1 MAAAKAAGEWAAAA
15 APAGGDGAGPEQGAG
30 RLCRPLPGPRAG
42 NKDARAPVG
51 RTPARRPPR
60 LRPAT
65 PGQAPGRGAGRNGGG
80 KTRACCGQAPFLHP
94 AKLPHAAPDTGWWP
108 RPISSRAEP
117 RAGPAVS
124 HRLTPSP
131 LSRTGPAAAVSSP
144 LLPQTPPAQ
153 QLEREVR
160 ELSAPGARRPNPVT
174 WAGCPAEGARPGRL
188 TPAAAAGPLRALS
201 GEGRGRGCL
210 RIGRWVLMDSRLVS
224 PPLSGRAGLARR
236 PQTHICPV
244 LWPVFP
250 LWVPSFGETP
260 PGLSIPYRAFRP
272 VVPSGLCPRHSHMP
286 LLAPPD
292 PPCPRDRT
300 WR

>member
-153 QLEREVR
+153 QLER
-160 ELSAPGARRPNPVT
+160 G
-174 WAGCPAEGARPGRL
+174 EGAERPRGP
-188 TPAAAAGPLRALS
+188 PAKPSYLGGLPGGGSQAGPPHPGGSGGSSARPLRGGAGAGLPS
-201 GEGRGRGCL
+201 DWPLGSDGQQACL
-210 RIGRWVLMDSRLVS
+210 APSLWPR
-224 PPLSGRAGLARR
+224 RAG
-236 PQTHICPV
+236 PQAADPHLSCPV
-244 LWPVFP
+244 ASVPFMGPVIWRNTPRPEHP
-250 LWVPSFGETP
+250 LQ
-260 PGLSIPYRAFRP
+260 GL
-272 VVPSGLCPRHSHMP
+272 
-286 LLAPPD
+286 
-292 PPCPRDRT
+292 
-300 WR
+300 